1 MESLQKV
8 RPRCKNSRARLVTKR
23 LAILGASGH
32 GKVVAEI
39 ALECG
44 WREIT
49 FFDDAWPKLTRNGS
63 FEVVGDTTAL
73 VEQVREFDGIHV
85 AIGNNRVRL
94 EKFEF
99 FRSHGATLPSL
110 VHPRS
115 AISRFSSLG
124 DGTVVMADSVVNADS
139 AIANACILNTGST
152 IDHDCTLE
160 EGVHVSPGANVAGG
174 VSIGRLSWIGIGAA
188 VIQCISI
195 GSNVLVGAGSVV
207 LSDLPDGIRVA
218 GVPAKSIS

>member
-1 MESLQKV
+1 MASPLKERL
-8 RPRCKNSRARLVTKR
+8 PCTNSQVLPVTRR

-44 WREIT
+44 WNEIV
-49 FFDDAWPKLTRNGS
+49 FFDDAWPNVSRNS
-63 FEVVGDTTAL
+63 CFDVVGNTAAL
-73 VEQVREFDGIHV
+73 IEQIHDFDGIHV

-99 FRSHGATLPSL
+99 FRSHGAILPPL

-115 AISRFSSLG
+115 VISKFAHLG
-124 DGTVVMADSVVNADS
+124 DGTIVMAGSVVNADTTIYS
-139 AIANACILNTGST
+139 ACILNTGST
-152 IDHDCTLE
+152 VDHDCCIG
-160 EGVHVSPGANVAGG
+160 EGAHVSPGVNVAGG
-174 VSIGRLSWIGIGAA
+174 VNIGRRSWIGIGAA

-195 GSNVLVGAGSVV
+195 GSDVLVGAGSVV
-207 LSDLPDGIRVA
+207 LSDVHDGASVA

>member
-1 MESLQKV
+1 M
-8 RPRCKNSRARLVTKR
+8 TKR

-39 ALECG
+39 ALQCG
-44 WREIT
+44 WSEIV

-63 FEVVGDTTAL
+63 FEVVGNTEVL
-73 VEQVREFDGIHV
+73 IEQVLDFEGVHV
-85 AIGNNRVRL
+85 AIGNNRERL

-110 VHPRS
+110 VHPKS
-115 AISRFSSLG
+115 VISKFSSLG
-124 DGTVVMADSVVNADS
+124 DGTVVMAGSVVNADS
-139 AIANACILNTGST
+139 VISNACILNTGST
-152 IDHDCTLE
+152 IDHDCTLA

-174 VSIGRLSWIGIGAA
+174 VRIGRLSWIGIGAA
-188 VIQCISI
+188 VIQCICI
-195 GSNVLVGAGSVV
+195 GSNVLVGASSVV